1 MVHRSCSINDFRDV
15 VAVAADVMNMKKS
28 HFNLVIE
35 VNGDPEFIDAY
46 GLQTFNG
53 KEWLD
58 LHRGHDLCE
67 IIDILKGAIKI
78 ELEKKEKKK

>member
-1 MVHRSCSINDFRDV
+1 MVKRCTIQDFRDV
-15 VAVAADVMNMKKS
+15 VAIAADVMNMKKD
-28 HFNLVIE
+28 HFNLIIE
-35 VNGDPEFIDAY
+35 VNGNPEFIDMY
-46 GLQTFNG
+46 VLQTFNG

-58 LHRGHDLCE
+58 LHKGDDLCE

>member
-1 MVHRSCSINDFRDV
+1 MAKQCTIQDFRDV
-15 VAVAADVMNMKKS
+15 VAIAADLMNMKKDY
-28 HFNLVIE
+28 FNLIIE
-35 VNGDPEFIDAY
+35 VNGNPEFVDAY
-46 GLQTFNG
+46 VLQTFNG

-67 IIDILKGAIKI
+67 IIGILKDAVKI